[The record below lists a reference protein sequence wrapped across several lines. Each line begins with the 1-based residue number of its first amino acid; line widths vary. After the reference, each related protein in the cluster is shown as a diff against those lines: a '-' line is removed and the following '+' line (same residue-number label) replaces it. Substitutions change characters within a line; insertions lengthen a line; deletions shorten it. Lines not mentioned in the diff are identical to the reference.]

1 MIDLAAGVP
10 GRPADHLDQ
19 RPGRAQEPL
28 LVGVED
34 RDQRH
39 LGQVDALA
47 QEVDP
52 DQDIED
58 AEAQVAQDRDP
69 LERVDLAVEVLDLDP
84 ELLEV
89 VGQVLGHLLGQGR
102 DQRALAALDAAADLL
117 EQVVDLALG
126 RPDRDLR
133 VDDARSAG

>member
-1 MIDLAAGVP
+1 MIVVGSMPLLDVVGLLDRAPPVRLVDRDLHRLGDPVGVHDHLAAGVAR
-10 GRPADHLDQ
+10 RPADHLDQ
-19 RPGRAQEPL
+19 RPGRAQEAL

-34 RDQRH
+34 RDQGH

-52 DQDIED
+52 DEDVED
-58 AEAQVAQDRDP
+58 AEPQVAQDRDP

-89 VGQVLGHLLGQGR
+89 VGRGP
-102 DQRALAALDAAADLL
+102 
-117 EQVVDLALG
+117 
-126 RPDRDLR
+126 RPSSW
-133 VDDARSAG
+133 SAS